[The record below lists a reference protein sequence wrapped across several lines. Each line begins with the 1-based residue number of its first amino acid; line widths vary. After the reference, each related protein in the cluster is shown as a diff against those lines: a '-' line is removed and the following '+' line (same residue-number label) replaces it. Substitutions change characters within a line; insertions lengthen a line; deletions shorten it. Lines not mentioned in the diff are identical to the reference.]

1 LAIYSANLKQDL
13 RNSVTYFS
21 LKLQH
26 WISSVFQL
34 KVLILK
40 GSAFSDGS
48 LPLSQ
53 SVILIIHFTDSC
65 EKYGKYSQLGL

>member
-1 LAIYSANLKQDL
+1 VAVYIANLKQDL

-21 LKLQH
+21 LKLQQ

-34 KVLILK
+34 EVLILK

-53 SVILIIHFTDSC
+53 SVMLIVHFTDSC
-65 EKYGKYSQLGL
+65 GKYGVHSQLGL